1 MSQVLI
7 VSDNDILNQLYV
19 TNMEVYLAANVTI
32 VPSTSEGV
40 ALLSQNS
47 YKIVVTMNM
56 INGQDSAQDMFQHIL
71 TLKEKPKLII
81 IGSPQ
86 KEFED
91 VIVVPN
97 SYSLKVLIRSCADI
111 LGITAK
117 SMMNKEMSKYYPIEN
132 QFLLKLKE
140 IPCSLYLK
148 LKDGEFSVIGKRGDK
163 VRETI
168 NQFEKEGIKILY
180 VNALDRLYV
189 INLISESILDFLE
202 NTEGLDSS
210 EKGDLVKTSQN
221 FVGAIFNHSPETNT
235 EMMNI
240 ANACTRLMAEIVNDS
255 PNLLKLLSVLN
266 SQKDGYLYVHSILA
280 AFISNHIARRVS
292 WGGNS
297 HIEKINFVLFFHDII
312 LAPLYQKYPDLKYE
326 EDLIYSDR
334 LSDKEKETV
343 LNHAR
348 LSAEVVITF
357 KRSPIG
363 ADLLIK
369 QHHGSINGIGFAVEY
384 KDDISPISKI
394 ILISET
400 FIEEYF
406 KALEEMPKTPV
417 DIKKI
422 IASLHEK
429 FKRPTYRKIIDTLND
444 FPST

>member
-1 MSQVLI
+1 MSQILI
-7 VSDNDILNQLYV
+7 VSDNDILNQLYI
-19 TNMEVYLAANVTI
+19 TNMEVYLGASVTI
-32 VPSTSEGV
+32 VPTTQEGFDHL
-40 ALLSQNS
+40 AKNEF
-47 YKIVVTMNM
+47 KIVVTMNM
-56 INGQDSAQDMFQHIL
+56 INGFDSAQDMFQHLLQI
-71 TLKEKPKLII
+71 KNPPKLII
-81 IGSPQ
+81 IGNPQ
-86 KEFED
+86 KEFND
-91 VIVVPN
+91 TIIVPN
-97 SYSLKVLIRSCADI
+97 SYSLKILIRSCAEI

-132 QFLLKLKE
+132 QFLLRLKE
-140 IPCSLYLK
+140 IPCSVYLK
-148 LKDGEFSVIGKRGDK
+148 LKNGEFSVIGKRGDS
-163 VRETI
+163 VRETVK
-168 NQFEKEGIKILY
+168 QFEKEGITTLY

-202 NTEGLDSS
+202 NTAGLDST
-210 EKGDLVKTSQN
+210 EKGELVKTGQN

-240 ANACTRLMAEIVNDS
+240 ANACTKLMAEIVDDS
-255 PNLLKLLSVLN
+255 PSLQKLLSVLN
-266 SQKDGYLYVHSILA
+266 SQKDSYLYVHSILA

-326 EDLIYSDR
+326 EDLIFSDK
-334 LSDKEKETV
+334 LTDKEKESV

-348 LSAEVVITF
+348 LSAEVIITF

-369 QHHGSINGIGFAVEY
+369 QHHGNINGIGFAVEY
-384 KDDISPISKI
+384 KDDVSPISKT
-394 ILISET
+394 ILISES

-406 KALEEMPKTPV
+406 KLMEEFPGTPV

-422 IASLHEK
+422 IGNLHEK
-429 FKRPTYRKIIDTLND
+429 FKRPTYRKIIETLND
-444 FPST
+444 FPAA

>member
-19 TNMEVYLAANVTI
+19 TNMEVYLSASVTI
-32 VPSTSEGV
+32 VSSTNEGIK
-40 ALLSQNS
+40 LLSQKS
-47 YKIVVTMNM
+47 FKIVVTMNM
-56 INGQDSAQDMFQHIL
+56 INGQDSAQEMYQHMITFKDM
-71 TLKEKPKLII
+71 PKLII

-86 KEFED
+86 KEFEN

-97 SYSLKVLIRSCADI
+97 SYSLKVLIRSCAEI

-132 QFLLKLKE
+132 QFLFKLKE

-148 LKDGEFSVIGKRGDK
+148 LRDGEFSVIGKRGDK
-163 VRETI
+163 VKETI
-168 NQFEKEGIKILY
+168 SHFEKEGINTLY

-189 INLISESILDFLE
+189 INLISESILEYLE
-202 NTEGLDSS
+202 NTDGLDSS
-210 EKGDLVKTSQN
+210 EKSELVKTSQN

-240 ANACTRLMAEIVNDS
+240 ANACTKLMSEIVNDS
-255 PNLLKLLSVLN
+255 PNLTKLLSVLN
-266 SQKDGYLYVHSILA
+266 SQKDGYLYGHSILA
-280 AFISNHIARRVS
+280 AFISNHIARRVT

-312 LAPLYQKYPDLKYE
+312 LAPLYQKYPELKYE
-326 EDLIYSDR
+326 EDLIYGGK
-334 LSDKEKETV
+334 LSDKEKEIV

-348 LSAEVVITF
+348 LSAEVIINF

-369 QHHGSINGIGFAVEY
+369 QHHGNINGIGFAVEY

-394 ILISET
+394 ILISES

-406 KALEEMPKTPV
+406 KAFEEDPNKSV
-417 DIKKI
+417 EIKKI
-422 IASLHEK
+422 IASLHLK

-444 FPST
+444 FPTN